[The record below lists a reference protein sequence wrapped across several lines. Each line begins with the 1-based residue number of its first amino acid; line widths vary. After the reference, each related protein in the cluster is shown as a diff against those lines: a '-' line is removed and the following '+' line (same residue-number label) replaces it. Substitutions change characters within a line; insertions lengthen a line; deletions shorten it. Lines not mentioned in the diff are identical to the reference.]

1 MKFFID
7 TANVS
12 DIRTAHELGLV
23 DGVTTNPS
31 LVASTDREY
40 RDIVTEIDA
49 FVDGPISVEVIATD
63 PERMVAEAREYDT
76 WGENIVVKF
85 PMTRDG
91 VTALKRATEAGIE
104 SNVTL
109 VFSPNQALIAA
120 KNGAT
125 YVSPFLG
132 RLDDVGSDGVEMLG
146 EIRTIYDQYGF
157 DTDVLAASIRHPR
170 HVKEVAKLGADV
182 ATLPPAV
189 LDQLFDHPKTDDG
202 VERFEA
208 DWGDRDNPVLSDDDE
223 TGATHQ

>member
-12 DIRTAHELGLV
+12 KVREAHKLGVV

-31 LVASTDREY
+31 LVASTDRTY
-40 RDIVTEIDA
+40 RDVVEELDG

-63 PERMVAEAREYDT
+63 AEEMLTEARQYDT

-91 VTALKRATEAGIE
+91 MQALVSANEEGID
-104 SNVTL
+104 SNITL

-125 YVSPFLG
+125 FVSPFVG
-132 RLDDVGSDGVEMLG
+132 RLDDIGSDGMAMVE
-146 EIRTIYDQYGF
+146 EIKAIYDAHGF
-157 DTDVLAASIRHPR
+157 DTEILVASIRHPH
-170 HVKEVAKLGADV
+170 HVKKAAKMGADI
-182 ATLPPAV
+182 ATLPPSV
-189 LDQLFDHPKTDDG
+189 LDQLFEHPKTDEGLQAFLD
-202 VERFEA
+202 
-208 DWGDRDNPVLSDDDE
+208 DWGDRESPAKLQGRPD
-223 TGATHQ
+223 